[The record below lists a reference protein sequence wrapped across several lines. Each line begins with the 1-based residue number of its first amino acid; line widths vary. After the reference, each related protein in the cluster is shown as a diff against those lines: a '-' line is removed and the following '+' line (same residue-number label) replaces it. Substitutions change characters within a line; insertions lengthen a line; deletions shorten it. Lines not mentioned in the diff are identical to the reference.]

1 VTPSLSHSP
10 SVTAGEYRRLSTSR
24 LQQHNQLYDQTASLY
39 SPQETPVRYAES
51 ARANH
56 FRFPAQ
62 GQDGLGLT
70 QDSLDEVIMAID
82 MKRDGKIGAAY
93 YNAMDETLVLEED
106 IPMGGIEA
114 VETLLL
120 RVQPTSIIIPNRAP
134 TELVE
139 FLERDA
145 HRSNDNES
153 GYGGQ
158 GAYILRNIASSQ
170 FDYDTSKD
178 MLASLDIGPSK
189 PDPVVIIGTNEESA
203 TSISSSKHHRLM
215 RLAEKV
221 NLDSCLA
228 VGCAGA
234 LLNELERRR
243 IAENPSPEGE
253 SDVAFRVRSVEM
265 NTERM
270 TLLLNADAMMS
281 LQIVQSELH
290 PNPQTRA
297 SNRSEPTAKETLSI
311 TGLLQALASSA
322 QGKKT
327 LRKML
332 LRPTTDIRLI
342 NERHKC
348 IQVFLHSENR
358 ETANNMR
365 KLLRKLKSTNTLLR
379 HVSKGV
385 DRIRGQL
392 SVRIEDWK
400 AVLRFAM
407 AATQLKQAVQT
418 LRGAENIPFL
428 ARVRQS
434 LAYDGMGC

>member
-203 TSISSSKHHRLM
+203 T
-215 RLAEKV
+215 LAP
-221 NLDSCLA
+221 
-228 VGCAGA
+228 
-234 LLNELERRR
+234 
-243 IAENPSPEGE
+243 PS
-253 SDVAFRVRSVEM
+253 
-265 NTERM
+265 T
-270 TLLLNADAMMS
+270 
-281 LQIVQSELH
+281 
-290 PNPQTRA
+290 
-297 SNRSEPTAKETLSI
+297 
-311 TGLLQALASSA
+311 TG
-322 QGKKT
+322 
-327 LRKML
+327 
-332 LRPTTDIRLI
+332 
-342 NERHKC
+342 
-348 IQVFLHSENR
+348 
-358 ETANNMR
+358 
-365 KLLRKLKSTNTLLR
+365 
-379 HVSKGV
+379 
-385 DRIRGQL
+385 
-392 SVRIEDWK
+392 
-400 AVLRFAM
+400 
-407 AATQLKQAVQT
+407 
-418 LRGAENIPFL
+418 
-428 ARVRQS
+428 
-434 LAYDGMGC
+434 